1 MSKPLILITNDDGI
15 YAPGIRTLI
24 RVMQEIGDI
33 LVVAPDK
40 PQSGMGHAITTTI
53 PLRIKKV
60 FHNGEYNEYATN
72 GTPVDC
78 IKFSDYLLNR
88 IRPDLI
94 VSGINHGSNAS
105 INIIYSGTMAAV
117 LEGAI
122 NNIPAIGFSV
132 TDFSHHI
139 DLSFTEKYVR
149 KIALNVLEH
158 GLPPNTALNV
168 NIPYFQDQPVK
179 GIRVCRQARAYWKE
193 TFEEKKDPHN
203 RAYYWLTGDFCLT
216 DDKDD
221 TDQWAL
227 DNNYVAVV
235 PVQVDFT
242 SYNTISLINKW
253 DFHV

>member
-15 YAPGIRTLI
+15 DAPGIRTLI
-24 RVMQEIGDI
+24 NAMKDLGTI

-40 PQSGMGHAITTTI
+40 PQSGMGHAITTTL
-53 PLRIKKV
+53 PLRARRVIDEADIT
-60 FHNGEYNEYATN
+60 EYSLN

-88 IRPDLI
+88 VKPDLL

-105 INIIYSGTMAAV
+105 INVIYSGTMAAV

-122 NNIPAIGFSV
+122 NGIPSIGFSV
-132 TDFSHHI
+132 TEFSHHV
-139 DLSFTEKYVR
+139 DLSFTVNYIRNIVK
-149 KIALNVLEH
+149 NVLEN
-158 GLPPNTALNV
+158 GLPPHVALNV
-168 NIPYFQDQPVK
+168 NIPYSADKPLN
-179 GIRVCRQARAYWKE
+179 GIKVCRQAKAFWRE
-193 TFEEKKDPHN
+193 TFEEKKDPHG
-203 RAYYWLTGDFCLT
+203 RPYYWLTGDFNLT
-216 DDKDD
+216 DTGTDS
-221 TDQWAL
+221 DQWAL

-242 SYNTISLINKW
+242 SYDTISLINKW